1 MFGRMREEGVDL
13 AREHWDN
20 SSCSAPE
27 RFRRSSPSLGKK
39 NAGKV
44 KLQLLETEVSGNQS
58 LWEGIGMKGKS
69 RITCKAKE
77 RKNGQREDALRD
89 LATLT
94 CIRRGHWESGSDE
107 S

>member
-27 RFRRSSPSLGKK
+27 RFRRSSPSLGEK

-44 KLQLLETEVSGNQS
+44 KLQLPETEVSGNQS

-77 RKNGQREDALRD
+77 RKNGQREDALRR
-89 LATLT
+89 LGNSNLHQEGTLG
-94 CIRRGHWESGSDE
+94 IWE
-107 S
+107 

>member
-1 MFGRMREEGVDL
+1 MFVRMREEGVDL
-13 AREHWDN
+13 AGELWDG

-27 RFRRSSPSLGKK
+27 RFRSSPSLGEK

-69 RITCKAKE
+69 RGTCKTKE
-77 RKNGQREDALRD
+77 RKHGQREDALKR
-89 LATLT
+89 LGNSSLQQEGTLG
-94 CIRRGHWESGSDE
+94 IWE
-107 S
+107 